1 MPMQGPRAK
10 VLAMHIRQIT
20 HVQLHNYYVH
30 RKWHFMGS
38 LCLYRNLLDLNMAFY
53 KSIEDLGN
61 TFLIKK
67 VVGLHCGFKFSG
79 KKFL

>member
-1 MPMQGPRAK
+1 MPMQGTRAK

-61 TFLIKK
+61 TFLVKK
-67 VVGLHCGFKFSG
+67 DCIVGLNLVA
-79 KKFL
+79 KKFYNV